1 MNEKEPSVD
10 QVLSQQRDS
19 SDSIPVQVRLIRP
32 TSKLPFHGS
41 DHAAGYD
48 LYADINKA
56 LRIMPGAQVVVPA
69 GIELAIPVG
78 WYGRIADRSGWA
90 ANHGIT
96 TFAGVV
102 DSDFRGEVKIV
113 ISNQGAFEKVIEPG
127 DRMAQ
132 IIFERYYPARFEE
145 VLILPES
152 QRAKAGLGSTGN
164 K

>member
-1 MNEKEPSVD
+1 MDEQISEQISG
-10 QVLSQQRDS
+10 SQQDLNLTL
-19 SDSIPVQVRLIRP
+19 IVQVRLVRP
-32 TSKLPFHGS
+32 TSKLPFRGS
-41 DHAAGYD
+41 AHAAGYD
-48 LYADINKA
+48 LHADINKA
-56 LRIMPGAQVVVPA
+56 LRIMAGEQVVVPA

-113 ISNQGAFEKVIEPG
+113 ISNQGAFEHVIEPG

-132 IIFERYYPARFEE
+132 IIFERYYPARFEQ

-152 QRAKAGLGSTGN
+152 QRGRNGLGSTGN
-164 K
+164 Q